1 MSQTEQIVDYTQTV
15 AEQKATLRK
24 LLYNIVVVKYPKLA
38 TEITDRFIEFS
49 VPHVMRLIEFP
60 DLIDEA
66 VDQYDDLS
74 TEAYNKEGFY
84 TQSIDEQKDQIREL
98 LYFLV
103 IDKYPTHVNQIMD
116 VLMEFTVLHI
126 IRLIEFPGVIDEA
139 VEQFEFQGLD
149 RADILFA

>member
-1 MSQTEQIVDYTQTV
+1 MSQTEQLVDYTQTV
-15 AEQKATLRK
+15 AEQKAALRE
-24 LLYNIVVVKYPKLA
+24 LLYNIVVAKYPKLA
-38 TEITDRFIEFS
+38 TDITDSFIDLS

-66 VDQYDDLS
+66 VDQYDDFY

-98 LYFLV
+98 LYLLV

-116 VLMEFTVLHI
+116 VFMEFTVPHI
-126 IRLIEFPGVIDEA
+126 IRLIEFPDLIDEA

-149 RADILFA
+149 RADISFA